1 MDILFKSDEH
11 YVNYFDKKDLLEK
24 IKYYQNNYE
33 TAAMK
38 IINKAFYLI
47 DEKYGSKKIWSN
59 IFNKI

>member
-1 MDILFKSDEH
+1 KE
-11 YVNYFDKKDLLEK
+11 DLLEK

-38 IINKAFYLI
+38 IINRAFYLV
-47 DEKYGSKKIWSN
+47 DEKYNSKKIWSN